1 MAVFLPSD
9 TSTIRYEET
18 DLASLHSRPSHFVCG
33 VYLICVR
40 GTAVVSTGVQQY
52 ALGEQTELIFLT
64 GSRPSHRYPLPELH
78 ARTSL
83 LPSYGG

>member
-33 VYLICVR
+33 VYLIWHPWHGCRVHR
-40 GTAVVSTGVQQY
+40 RTAIC
-52 ALGEQTELIFLT
+52 LG
-64 GSRPSHRYPLPELH
+64 G
-78 ARTSL
+78 AD
-83 LPSYGG
+83 

>member
-52 ALGEQTELIFLT
+52 ALVEHT
-64 GSRPSHRYPLPELH
+64 
-78 ARTSL
+78 
-83 LPSYGG
+83 

>member
-33 VYLICVR
+33 VYLICIR
-40 GTAVVSTGVQQY
+40 GTAVVSTRRT
-52 ALGEQTELIFLT
+52 AICLG
-64 GSRPSHRYPLPELH
+64 G
-78 ARTSL
+78 AD
-83 LPSYGG
+83 

>member
-40 GTAVVSTGVQQY
+40 GTAVVSTGVQQCLGGADRAY
-52 ALGEQTELIFLT
+52 FSYRKSDTSALCVG
-64 GSRPSHRYPLPELH
+64 
-78 ARTSL
+78 
-83 LPSYGG
+83 

>member
-52 ALGEQTELIFLT
+52 GLGGADRAYFSYRKPDTSALRVG
-64 GSRPSHRYPLPELH
+64 
-78 ARTSL
+78 
-83 LPSYGG
+83 